1 MINFDKKNSYVIFT
15 DLDGTLLD
23 ENYSYKEALPV
34 LKILRKKKVPIIFCS
49 AKTKAEQEVIRKEMK
64 LDHPFIVENGSAIYI
79 PKGYFGK
86 KVGEVRDK
94 YEVILL
100 GTKIEN
106 IRKEIERLKKNYKIK
121 GYGDMTDK
129 EVAEVSGLDLESA
142 RLAKKREFGETLIEV
157 EEEALK
163 KLKKK
168 FNVVKGGKFIQ
179 VFGKGAD
186 KGKSVKIL
194 SDIYKEFE
202 NITTIGI
209 GNAQNDE
216 KMLEVVDI
224 AAIVKNSDGSWAN
237 LKIDKI
243 YKAARIGPEGWVE
256 IIKKF
261 VLDYGDEKRI

>member
-1 MINFDKKNSYVIFT
+1 MLFIIFT

-34 LKILRKKKVPIIFCS
+34 LKILRKRRVPIIFCS

-100 GTKIEN
+100 GTEVGN
-106 IRKEIERLKKNYKIK
+106 IRKEIERLKKNYKVK

-129 EVAEVSGLDLESA
+129 EVAEITGLDLESA
-142 RLAKKREFGETLIEV
+142 KLAKKREFGETLIEV
-157 EEEALK
+157 EEEVLK

-186 KGKSVKIL
+186 KGKAVKIL
-194 SDIYKEFE
+194 SDIYRDFGT
-202 NITTIGI
+202 ITTIGI

-224 AAIVKNSDGSWAN
+224 PAIVKNPDGSWAN

-243 YKAARIGPEGWVE
+243 YKAARIGPAGWVE